1 MRDHEDEI
9 ATLARWRSSG
19 LERMAQEVRELVKRE
34 VEGGKGE
41 VETDDR
47 MVG

>member
-19 LERMAQEVRELVKRE
+19 LERMAQEVRELVKRD
-34 VEGGKGE
+34 VERGEGE

-47 MVG
+47 MAG